1 MISGYCRRMRAQLLA
16 LEFAESVTDR
26 FARVNYVC
34 GNNVCGDR
42 PYPRH
47 LFDGSE
53 DMAYF
58 PYPDRSPLWHA
69 TTQLAK
75 ASVYG
80 TLRGNTLHVKPHP
93 LNQPTDPDHPV
104 SAPERLIT

>member
-1 MISGYCRRMRAQLLA
+1 MRARLLA

-34 GNNVCGDR
+34 GNNACGDR

-53 DMAYF
+53 DMVYF
-58 PYPDRSPLWHA
+58 PYPDRSPLWRA

-75 ASVYG
+75 AWVGVS
-80 TLRGNTLHVKPHP
+80 LRSDTLHVKPHP
-93 LNQPTDPDHPV
+93 LNNTTDFDRLV
-104 SAPERLIT
+104 CAPGHLIK

>member
-1 MISGYCRRMRAQLLA
+1 MRAQLLA
-16 LEFAESVTDR
+16 LEFTESITHR
-26 FARVNYVC
+26 FARVNYAC
-34 GNNVCGDR
+34 GNR

-104 SAPERLIT
+104 CAPERLIQ

>member
-1 MISGYCRRMRAQLLA
+1 MISGYCRRMRARLPA
-16 LEFAESVTDR
+16 PGFAEPITGR
-26 FARVNYVC
+26 FARVDS
-34 GNNVCGDR
+34 VCGDR
-42 PYPRH
+42 PYPHH

-80 TLRGNTLHVKPHP
+80 TLGGDTLHVKPHP
-93 LNQPTDPDHPV
+93 LNHPTDPDHPV
-104 SAPERLIT
+104 CAPERLIQ